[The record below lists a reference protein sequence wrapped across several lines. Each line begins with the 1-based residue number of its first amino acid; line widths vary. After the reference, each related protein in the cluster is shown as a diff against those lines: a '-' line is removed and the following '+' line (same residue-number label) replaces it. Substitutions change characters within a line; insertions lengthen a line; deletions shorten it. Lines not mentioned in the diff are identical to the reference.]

1 MTNFLL
7 LQEDSIIHVVVVVV
21 VIVIAASYPFDSA
34 IGCLAPESKLTS

>member
-7 LQEDSIIHVVVVVV
+7 LQEDSIIHVVVV

>member
-21 VIVIAASYPFDSA
+21 VVIAANYPFDSA